1 MESIRHSS
9 YLWCAVPPLASRDL
23 ERLLRFVAE
32 AERVGSDQPFS
43 PELLVQLGELIDADY
58 VNYCELDRVRKR
70 MLLNVQRAG
79 DPDEEEEGP
88 GEDVFWQIVV
98 EEHPVC
104 VQHQRG
110 LFRALKVSDFYTL
123 RELRG
128 TRLYHA
134 WFHPFGVEYE
144 LSVPIPSPLW
154 HTRTFLFD
162 RGGRRD
168 FTERDRLVLDLLQ
181 PHVERIS
188 REARTRRLL
197 RATLAE
203 LERGNESE
211 DRGVLFLDTSGDV
224 EFASPPA
231 RRLIRDFF
239 GAEVGGRLP
248 DELAAW
254 LRSGARRLVR
264 RQGIRKLT
272 VERADEGLVLSETRS
287 TVELTSRE
295 REVLSWVARGK
306 TNAEIA
312 RLLWLAPGT
321 VRKHLENVYAK
332 LGVNSRT
339 AAVARFLGLIDAEAS

>member
-1 MESIRHSS
+1 LVR
-9 YLWCAVPPLASRDL
+9 AVPSLASREL

-43 PELLVQLGELIDADY
+43 PELLVQLGELVDADY
-58 VNYCELDRVRKR
+58 INYCELDRVRR
-70 MLLNVQRAG
+70 RLLLNVQREG
-79 DPDEEEEGP
+79 DPDDDEEGP
-88 GEDVFWQIVV
+88 GEDVFWAIVLD
-98 EEHPVC
+98 EHPVC
-104 VQHQRG
+104 VEHQRG
-110 LFRALKVSDFYTL
+110 RFQALKLSDFYTL

-128 TRLYHA
+128 TRLYRT
-134 WFHPFGVEYE
+134 WFHPLGVEYE

-162 RGGRRD
+162 RCGRRD

-203 LERGNESE
+203 LERGNEKE
-211 DRGVLFLDTSGDV
+211 NRGVLFLDISGDV
-224 EFASPPA
+224 EFAAPPA

-239 GAEVGGRLP
+239 GAGTGRRLP
-248 DELAAW
+248 EELAAW
-254 LRSGARRLVR
+254 AGAGSPRLVKR
-264 RQGIRKLT
+264 LGLRKLT
-272 VERADEGLVLSETRS
+272 IERTSEGLVLTEMRSEG
-287 TVELTSRE
+287 ELTTRE

-306 TNAEIA
+306 TNAEVA
-312 RLLWLAPGT
+312 RLLWLSPST

-332 LGVNSRT
+332 LGVNTRT